1 MDPAV
6 SVAMILLS
14 CSPDMLLCRQA
25 RTQPT
30 TIYAGIAECTAALPG
45 RPAGTSMVGK
55 CQPLHDAA
63 TVPRWSIAPGG
74 EVVTFEAPQPRVPSA
89 GVDARV
95 TGSIAPANAPA
106 RRDPTTIRVTRGTGP
121 DAVSTDYLVPR
132 AIEES
137 Q

>member
-1 MDPAV
+1 MDPVA

-25 RTQPT
+25 QTQP

-45 RPAGTSMVGK
+45 RLAGTSMIGK
-55 CQPLHDAA
+55 CQALHDAA
-63 TVPRWSIAPGG
+63 AVARWRVAPGG
-74 EVVTFEAPQPRVPSA
+74 EVVTFEAAQPRVPSA
-89 GVDARV
+89 GVDAGV

-106 RRDPTTIRVTRGTGP
+106 KRDLTTIRVTRGTGP
-121 DAVSTDYLVPR
+121 DAVSTDYLVPH
-132 AIEES
+132 AIEGS